1 MDTTLMFRSIKW
13 PGTEH
18 LRLRSDSEDIDVD
31 SVVVAF
37 DERPLRLAY
46 GIRCTAGWATR
57 GLDITEASSGLD
69 LHFRADGAGHWTDGD
84 GIALSQ
90 LDGCID
96 VDIAATPFTN
106 TLPIRRLS
114 WEVGEQ
120 RNLRM
125 LYFVVPELLF
135 RPADQR
141 YTCLARDAAGA
152 TFRYE
157 SEGFETDIRADSDG
171 FVIDY
176 PGIWRRVWPE
186 VPRAAQV
193 S

>member
-1 MDTTLMFRSIKW
+1 MDTTLMFRSIQW

-18 LRLRSDSEDIDVD
+18 LRLGSGSDGIDVD

-46 GIRCTAGWATR
+46 RIRCTPDWTTR
-57 GLDITEASSGLD
+57 ELDITESSSGLD
-69 LHFRADGAGHWTDGD
+69 LHFRADGEGHWTDGNAA
-84 GIALSQ
+84 ALPQ

-96 VDIAATPFTN
+96 VDVAATPFTN

-114 WEVGEQ
+114 WEVGQQ
-120 RNLRM
+120 RDLRM
-125 LYFVVPELLF
+125 LYFLVPELVF
-135 RPADQR
+135 RPTDQR
-141 YTCLARDAAGA
+141 YTCLARGGTGA
-152 TFRYE
+152 TFHYE
-157 SEGFETDIRADSDG
+157 SEDFETEIRVDRDG

-186 VPRAAQV
+186 PPGSKAEV
-193 S
+193 